1 MTPAARTPHEAA
13 CTDLGDDNEDD
24 DDDDVLDISAD
35 AVHVAFT
42 IRETTGSPVFT
53 SAGTNAVPMVGK
65 AAEYMDD
72 DKCTQCSS
80 EDDDGASLLQLLL
93 DYYGSVTI
101 RVVPLALSYMGVMLV
116 TSLAT
121 YAGVCG
127 LQRRSV
133 TNSSTTGAAAV
144 AAAPNVV

>member
-1 MTPAARTPHEAA
+1 M
-13 CTDLGDDNEDD
+13 
-24 DDDDVLDISAD
+24 LDISAD

-42 IRETTGSPVFT
+42 IRESTGSPVFA
-53 SAGTNAVPMVGK
+53 SAVMPMVGK
-65 AAEYMDD
+65 EFMDD